1 MGRRIVAVI
10 DGLSTATGWLAG
22 WLILPMIFGV
32 AYEVAARYA
41 FNAPTKWA
49 GTLTYMLYG
58 SQFMLAAA
66 YTLLEGGHI
75 RTDVFYERWSA
86 RTRAIVDAVSY
97 VLFFFPGM
105 LFVLYAGAVV
115 AWESWRIRER
125 AGAFPLYPMKAVFPV
140 AAALLL
146 LQGLSELIKCARTIR
161 GGP

>member
-1 MGRRIVAVI
+1 
-10 DGLSTATGWLAG
+10 
-22 WLILPMIFGV
+22 
-32 AYEVAARYA
+32 
-41 FNAPTKWA
+41 
-49 GTLTYMLYG
+49 MLYG

-125 AGAFPLYPMKAVFPV
+125 AGAFPLYPMKAVVPV
-140 AAALLL
+140 AATLLL
-146 LQGLSELIKCARTIR
+146 LQGLSELIKCTRTIR